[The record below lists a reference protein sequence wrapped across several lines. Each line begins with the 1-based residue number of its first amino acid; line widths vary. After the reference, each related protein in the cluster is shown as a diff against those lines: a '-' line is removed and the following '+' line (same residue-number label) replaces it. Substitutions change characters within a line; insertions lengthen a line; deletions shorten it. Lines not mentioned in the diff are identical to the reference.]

1 MFLVPRVPEVLGFSL
16 VCASCSKA
24 EVLTA
29 NMDCSA
35 ELHGLAHYSTIF
47 IILAIFML
55 RYNPVNNSLA

>member
-55 RYNPVNNSLA
+55 